1 MREQKLAIMALGK
14 DRSVTLDGMEQT
26 SIFNALQTRVTFT
39 GQCAPQCLHN
49 ACIPQLPTG

>member
-39 GQCAPQCLHN
+39 GQCVPQCLHN